1 MKDGLNSCFLT
12 LFCYK
17 FDVALMLEDSELSVA
32 KLRQVRVPTQWMRKL
47 SPLSSYSRWVS
58 SQLLRILIL
67 ACEKERKKNHWKVLT
82 GTEPDFLNWNR
93 KTILRANLK
102 EAERERIN
110 RLEEFERKSN
120 VQLERQLM
128 MASEWSRAL
137 LTMRGKL
144 KGTEW
149 DPESSHC
156 IDYSDFKRLLDSNN
170 VQFMEYSNYGQTV
183 SGWTS
188 SWKGK
193 LKVQKVIET
202 KEIVFRR
209 HVVDR
214 MPIDCWNDVWR
225 KLHQQLVNVDV
236 LNVNT
241 VPAEVYSTV
250 ATAVVWSMRLALSVV
265 LYVWIDNMLR
275 PIYRKL
281 IPCDLGAPPKK
292 TTLQPLKHQALGSLG
307 KSRAKFISAEEKTG
321 VTFDDF
327 AGQEYIKREL
337 QEIVRILKNDEEFQ
351 NKGIYCPKGV
361 LLHGPPGT
369 GKTLL
374 AKAIAG
380 EAGLPFFAANG
391 TDFVEMFV
399 GVAASRVKDLFASA
413 RSFAPSIIFID
424 EIDAIGSKRGGPDIG
439 GGGAE
444 REQGLLQ
451 ILTEMDG
458 FKVSTSQVLVIG
470 ATNRL
475 DILDPALLR
484 KGRFDKIV
492 RVGLPSK
499 DGRFA
504 ILKVHARNKYF
515 RSEEEKE
522 TLLQEIADLTEDFTG
537 AELQN
542 ILNEAGILTARKDLD
557 YIGREEL
564 LEALK
569 RQKGTFETGQE
580 DSTAVPEELKL
591 RLAYREAAVAVLA
604 CYIPDPY
611 RPFTDTDINSISS
624 QPNMRYQETSGRV
637 FQRKADYVDSI
648 VRACAPRVIEEEIF
662 GVDNLCWISAK
673 ATLEASRRAEF
684 LILQTGMTAFGKAY
698 YRYQNDLV
706 PNLAA
711 KLEALREEY
720 MRFAVEKCSA
730 VLREYHVLLEKGEI
744 KSDEIWKIYN
754 SSPRIPQII
763 LTREERDEGKK
774 GSLED
779 YPSNLGITSSKWSK
793 VSDIMN
799 RVSVFHLNRKL
810 MRKEGAFQATV
821 NIYLHARAKFISAE
835 EKTGVTFD
843 DFAGQEYI
851 KRELQ
856 EIVRILK
863 NDEEFQNKGIYCPKG
878 VLLHGPPGTG
888 KTLLAKAIAGEAG
901 LPFFAANGTDFV
913 EMFVGVAAS
922 RVKDLFASARSFAP
936 SIIFI
941 DEIDAIGSKRG
952 GPDIGGGGAEREQ
965 GLLQILTE
973 MDGFKVSTSQVLVI
987 GATNRLDILDPA
999 LLRKGRFDK
1008 IVRVG
1013 LPSKDGRFAILKV
1026 HARNKYFRSE
1036 EEKETLLQEI
1046 ADLTEDFTGAE
1057 LQNILNEAG
1066 ILTARKDLDYI
1077 GREELLEA
1085 LKRQKG
1091 TFETG
1096 QEDSTAVP
1104 EELKLRLAYR
1114 EAAVAVLACYIPD
1127 PYRPF
1132 TDTDINSI
1140 SSQPNMRYQET
1151 SGRVFQRKA
1160 DYVDSI
1166 VRACAPRV
1174 IEEEIFGVDNLCWIS
1189 AKATLE
1195 ASRRAEFLILQTG
1208 MTAFGKAYYRYQNDL
1223 VPNLAAK
1230 LEALREEYMR
1240 FAVEKCSA
1248 VLREYHVL
1256 LEKGEIKSDEIW
1268 KIYNSSPRIPQP
1280 AVRQVDEYGALVYAG
1295 RWGLHGVSLPGRVT
1309 FAPGNVGFSTFGA
1322 PRPMETQI
1330 ISDDTWKEATT
1341 FDGKPFPV
1349 RFVIL
1354 YLVHLTSRLFVHHT
1368 SAVVLFGKYGSLS
1381 CLPYMQISPY
1391 ILCSYYYLLLFM

>member
-1 MKDGLNSCFLT
+1 MNFSSALNPLLDSFSPKLLCVFPSSKT
-12 LFCYK
+12 LFARNDRRPK
-17 FDVALMLEDSELSVA
+17 SLLLRHFSATSLRFQSRSSVGPRIDVRRLGIKCCKA
-32 KLRQVRVPTQWMRKL
+32 
-47 SPLSSYSRWVS
+47 SSSSSSNPVDAETES
-58 SQLLRILIL
+58 SQQLF
-67 ACEKERKKNHWKVLT
+67 E
-82 GTEPDFLNWNR
+82 
-93 KTILRANLK
+93 NLK
-102 EAERERIN
+102 EAERVRIN
-110 RLEEFERKSN
+110 RLEEFERKAN

-137 LTMRGKL
+137 LTLRGKL

-183 SGWTS
+183 SVILPYY
-188 SWKGK
+188 KEGK
-193 LKVQKVIET
+193 TEGSEGDRN

-275 PIYRKL
+275 PIYGKL

-730 VLREYHVLLEKGEI
+730 VLREY
-744 KSDEIWKIYN
+744 
-754 SSPRIPQII
+754 
-763 LTREERDEGKK
+763 
-774 GSLED
+774 
-779 YPSNLGITSSKWSK
+779 
-793 VSDIMN
+793 
-799 RVSVFHLNRKL
+799 
-810 MRKEGAFQATV
+810 
-821 NIYLHARAKFISAE
+821 
-835 EKTGVTFD
+835 
-843 DFAGQEYI
+843 
-851 KRELQ
+851 
-856 EIVRILK
+856 
-863 NDEEFQNKGIYCPKG
+863 
-878 VLLHGPPGTG
+878 
-888 KTLLAKAIAGEAG
+888 
-901 LPFFAANGTDFV
+901 
-913 EMFVGVAAS
+913 
-922 RVKDLFASARSFAP
+922 
-936 SIIFI
+936 
-941 DEIDAIGSKRG
+941 
-952 GPDIGGGGAEREQ
+952 
-965 GLLQILTE
+965 
-973 MDGFKVSTSQVLVI
+973 
-987 GATNRLDILDPA
+987 
-999 LLRKGRFDK
+999 
-1008 IVRVG
+1008 
-1013 LPSKDGRFAILKV
+1013 
-1026 HARNKYFRSE
+1026 
-1036 EEKETLLQEI
+1036 
-1046 ADLTEDFTGAE
+1046 
-1057 LQNILNEAG
+1057 
-1066 ILTARKDLDYI
+1066 
-1077 GREELLEA
+1077 
-1085 LKRQKG
+1085 
-1091 TFETG
+1091 
-1096 QEDSTAVP
+1096 
-1104 EELKLRLAYR
+1104 
-1114 EAAVAVLACYIPD
+1114 
-1127 PYRPF
+1127 RP
-1132 TDTDINSI
+1132 
-1140 SSQPNMRYQET
+1140 
-1151 SGRVFQRKA
+1151 
-1160 DYVDSI
+1160 
-1166 VRACAPRV
+1166 
-1174 IEEEIFGVDNLCWIS
+1174 
-1189 AKATLE
+1189 
-1195 ASRRAEFLILQTG
+1195 
-1208 MTAFGKAYYRYQNDL
+1208 
-1223 VPNLAAK
+1223 
-1230 LEALREEYMR
+1230 
-1240 FAVEKCSA
+1240 AVENITD
-1248 VLREYHVL
+1248 VL

-1330 ISDDTWKEATT
+1330 ISDDTWKLIDGIWDKRVQEIRAEASMEIEE
-1341 FDGKPFPV
+1341 DKEKP
-1349 RFVIL
+1349 
-1354 YLVHLTSRLFVHHT
+1354 
-1368 SAVVLFGKYGSLS
+1368 
-1381 CLPYMQISPY
+1381 Q
-1391 ILCSYYYLLLFM
+1391 LLMASHFL